1 MKAALL
7 SNKGKKT
14 ILIQLLSGKIFF
26 FFFFFEETQ
35 KKKRKKGGWHCQK
48 EENYGDK
55 NVGNRNTV
63 RFGPLTNFL
72 DFFNLHVWVSPS

>member
-26 FFFFFEETQ
+26 LKKPKKEKE
-35 KKKRKKGGWHCQK
+35 KRGDGIARKKRITGTKMLGIEIQLGSAH
-48 EENYGDK
+48 
-55 NVGNRNTV
+55 
-63 RFGPLTNFL
+63 
-72 DFFNLHVWVSPS
+72 